1 MLGIIL
7 ALCLL
12 ADEIMVATLG
22 TPLNRDQVIAY
33 IGQNAP
39 LHGVDP
45 AAMLAV
51 ANHEGLNRAPI
62 NGVGQ
67 TWVLP
72 NEGGFNFGPP
82 SWYSLGAG
90 GGVIGIAGSNAPTFA
105 WTPAGLDYWI
115 QQVSK
120 AAGGLHGT
128 AAIAGIVNNFERPRA
143 DLAAGE
149 IQNASA
155 DYASFQRAIQN
166 AVGTVLPTTGVTDTG
181 GDTTDTGVTTGGE
194 TSTTANPTVGAT
206 ANAGGVPNP
215 TGLNLSFAGSIQHLI
230 FQFLLVIIGI
240 ALLLG
245 GVYLIG
251 SKK

>member
-1 MLGIIL
+1 
-7 ALCLL
+7 
-12 ADEIMVATLG
+12 MVATLG

-72 NEGGFNFGPP
+72 NESGYNFGPP
-82 SWYSLGAG
+82 SWYSGGAG

-115 QQVSK
+115 NQ
-120 AAGGLHGT
+120 
-128 AAIAGIVNNFERPRA
+128 IAGVASGLQGRSAISAIVNKFERPRE
-143 DLAAGE
+143 DLRQGE
-149 IQNASA
+149 IDNASA
-155 DYASFQRAIQN
+155 DYQSFQRAIQN
-166 AVGTVLPTTGVTDTG
+166 AVGTILPQTGVTDTG

-194 TSTTANPTVGAT
+194 TSTIANPTVGAT

-215 TGLNLSFAGSIQHLI
+215 TGLNLSFAGSIQHLV

-251 SKK
+251 SHK